1 MNKLLTALLIAGC
14 AFSAASQ
21 AQTTDPKLEWAT
33 RLVALQQGPDL
44 DSLVE
49 QLAGSATQDLI
60 SGWESR
66 LETSV
71 PQAKQAKAT
80 EDLNAELAKFAADAN
95 KIIGSKVSQANK
107 DALVPAYMDRF
118 TLEELKQLTAF
129 FDSPAVKKY
138 KATTPD
144 LVNVFVKQLV
154 ESSRTEIQAR
164 AKQFNE
170 TATKIVGAAPAAK
183 PAGAAPAAKPAKK

>member
-1 MNKLLTALLIAGC
+1 MKKLLTTLLIASCG
-14 AFSAASQ
+14 FSATIQ
-21 AQTTDPKLEWAT
+21 AQTDPKLEWAT

-60 SGWESR
+60 SGWESK

-71 PQAKQAKAT
+71 PPAKQAKAT
-80 EDLNAELAKFAADAN
+80 EELNAELAKFAADAN
-95 KIIGSKVSQANK
+95 KIIGSKVSQANR

-118 TLEELKQLTAF
+118 TLDELKQLTAF
-129 FDSPAVKKY
+129 FESPAVKKY

-144 LVNVFVKQLV
+144 LVGAFVNKLV
-154 ESSRTEIQAR
+154 ESSKNEIQAR
-164 AKQFNE
+164 AKQFND
-170 TATKIVGAAPAAK
+170 TATKIVGAPPAAK

>member
-1 MNKLLTALLIAGC
+1 MKKLLTTLLIAGC

-21 AQTTDPKLEWAT
+21 AQTADPKLEWAT

-60 SGWESR
+60 AGWESR

-71 PQAKQAKAT
+71 PPAKQAKAT

-95 KIIGSKVSQANK
+95 KIIGSKVSQANR

-118 TLEELKQLTAF
+118 TLDELKQLTAF
-129 FDSPAVKKY
+129 FESPAVKKY

-144 LVNVFVKQLV
+144 LVNVFVKKLV

-170 TATKIVGAAPAAK
+170 TATKIVGTAPAAK
-183 PAGAAPAAKPAKK
+183 PAAAAPAAKPAKK

>member
-1 MNKLLTALLIAGC
+1 MKKLLATLLIAGC

-21 AQTTDPKLEWAT
+21 AQTADPKLEWAT

-60 SGWESR
+60 AGWESR

-71 PQAKQAKAT
+71 PPAKQAKAT

-95 KIIGSKVSQANK
+95 KIIGSKVSQANR

-118 TLEELKQLTAF
+118 TLDELKQLTAF
-129 FDSPAVKKY
+129 FESPAVKKY

-144 LVNVFVKQLV
+144 LVNVFVKKLV

-170 TATKIVGAAPAAK
+170 TATKIVGTAPAAK
-183 PAGAAPAAKPAKK
+183 PAAAAPAAKPAKK

>member
-1 MNKLLTALLIAGC
+1 MKKLLTTVLIAGC

-33 RLVALQQGPDL
+33 RVVALQQGPDL
-44 DSLVE
+44 DNLVE

-60 SGWESR
+60 AGWESR
-66 LETSV
+66 LETTV
-71 PQAKQAKAT
+71 PQAKQAKVT

-118 TLEELKQLTAF
+118 TLDELKQLTAF
-129 FDSPAVKKY
+129 FESPAVKKY

-144 LVNVFVKQLV
+144 LVNVFVKKLV

>member
-1 MNKLLTALLIAGC
+1 MKKLLTTLLIAGC

-60 SGWESR
+60 AGWESR

-71 PQAKQAKAT
+71 PQARQAKAT
-80 EDLNAELAKFAADAN
+80 EELNAELAKFAADAN
-95 KIIGSKVSQANK
+95 KIIGSKVSQANR

-118 TLEELKQLTAF
+118 TLDELKQLTAF
-129 FDSPAVKKY
+129 FESPAVKKY
-138 KATTPD
+138 KATTPE
-144 LVNVFVKQLV
+144 LVGAFVNKLV
-154 ESSRTEIQAR
+154 ESSKTEIQAR

-170 TATKIVGAAPAAK
+170 TATKIVGTAPAAK

>member
-1 MNKLLTALLIAGC
+1 MKKLLTTLLIASCG
-14 AFSAASQ
+14 FSATIQ
-21 AQTTDPKLEWAT
+21 AQTDPKLEWAT

-71 PQAKQAKAT
+71 PPAKQAKAT
-80 EDLNAELAKFAADAN
+80 EELNAELAKFAADAN
-95 KIIGSKVSQANK
+95 KIIGSKVSQANR

-118 TLEELKQLTAF
+118 TLDELKQLTAF
-129 FDSPAVKKY
+129 FESAAVKKY

-144 LVNVFVKQLV
+144 LVGAFVNKLV
-154 ESSRTEIQAR
+154 ESSKIEIQAR

-170 TATKIVGAAPAAK
+170 TATKIVGTAPAAK

>member
-1 MNKLLTALLIAGC
+1 MKKLLTTLLIAGC

-21 AQTTDPKLEWAT
+21 AQTADPKLEWAT

>member
-1 MNKLLTALLIAGC
+1 MKKLLTTLLIASCG
-14 AFSAASQ
+14 FSATIQ
-21 AQTTDPKLEWAT
+21 AQTDPKLEWAT

-71 PQAKQAKAT
+71 PPAKQAKAT
-80 EDLNAELAKFAADAN
+80 EELNAELAKFAADAN
-95 KIIGSKVSQANK
+95 KIIGSKVSQANR

-118 TLEELKQLTAF
+118 TLDELKQLTAF
-129 FDSPAVKKY
+129 FESPAVKKY

-144 LVNVFVKQLV
+144 LVGAFVNKLV
-154 ESSRTEIQAR
+154 ESSKIEVQAR

-170 TATKIVGAAPAAK
+170 TATKIVGTAPAAK

>member
-1 MNKLLTALLIAGC
+1 MKKLLTTLLIAGC

-21 AQTTDPKLEWAT
+21 AQTVDPKLEWAT

-44 DSLVE
+44 DNLVE
-49 QLAGSATQDLI
+49 QLAGGATQDLI
-60 SGWESR
+60 AGWESR

-71 PQAKQAKAT
+71 PAARQAKVT

-95 KIIGSKVSQANK
+95 KIIVSKVSQANR

-144 LVNVFVKQLV
+144 LVGVFVNKLV
-154 ESSRTEIQAR
+154 ESSKTEIQAR

>member
-1 MNKLLTALLIAGC
+1 MKKLLTTLLIAGC

-21 AQTTDPKLEWAT
+21 AQTADPKLEWAT

-60 SGWESR
+60 AGWESR

-71 PQAKQAKAT
+71 PPAKQAKAT

-95 KIIGSKVSQANK
+95 KIIGSKVSQANR

-118 TLEELKQLTAF
+118 TLDELKQLTAF
-129 FDSPAVKKY
+129 FESPAVKKY

-144 LVNVFVKQLV
+144 LVNVFVKKLV
-154 ESSRTEIQAR
+154 ESSKTEIQAR

>member
-154 ESSRTEIQAR
+154 ESSKTEIQAR

>member
-1 MNKLLTALLIAGC
+1 MKKLLTTVLIAGF
-14 AFSAASQ
+14 AFSAATQ

-71 PQAKQAKAT
+71 PPAKQAKAT

-107 DALVPAYMDRF
+107 EALVPAYMDRF

-129 FDSPAVKKY
+129 FDSAAVKKY

-144 LVNVFVKQLV
+144 LVNVFVNKLV

-183 PAGAAPAAKPAKK
+183 PAGTAPAAKPAKK

>member
-1 MNKLLTALLIAGC
+1 MKKLLTALLIAGC
-14 AFSAASQ
+14 AFSTASQ
-21 AQTTDPKLEWAT
+21 AQTADPKLEWAT

-60 SGWESR
+60 AGWESR

-71 PQAKQAKAT
+71 PPAKQAKAT

-95 KIIGSKVSQANK
+95 KIIGSKVSQANR

-118 TLEELKQLTAF
+118 TLDELKQLTAF
-129 FDSPAVKKY
+129 FESPAVKKY

>member
-1 MNKLLTALLIAGC
+1 MKKLLTTLLIAGC

-21 AQTTDPKLEWAT
+21 AQTADPKLEWAT

-60 SGWESR
+60 AGWESR
-66 LETSV
+66 LETTV
-71 PQAKQAKAT
+71 PPAKQAKAT

-95 KIIGSKVSQANK
+95 KIIGSKVSQANR

-118 TLEELKQLTAF
+118 TLDELKQLTAF
-129 FDSPAVKKY
+129 FESPAVKKY

-144 LVNVFVKQLV
+144 LVNVFVKKLV

-170 TATKIVGAAPAAK
+170 TATKIVGTAPAAK

>member
-1 MNKLLTALLIAGC
+1 MKKLLTTLLIAGC

-21 AQTTDPKLEWAT
+21 AQTADPKLEWAT

-183 PAGAAPAAKPAKK
+183 PAGAVPAAKPAKK

>member
-1 MNKLLTALLIAGC
+1 MKKLLTTLLIAGC

-21 AQTTDPKLEWAT
+21 AQTADPKLEWAT

-60 SGWESR
+60 AGWESR

-71 PQAKQAKAT
+71 PPAKQAKAT

-95 KIIGSKVSQANK
+95 KIIGSKVSQANR

-118 TLEELKQLTAF
+118 TLDELKQLTAF
-129 FDSPAVKKY
+129 FESPAVKKY

-144 LVNVFVKQLV
+144 LVNVFVKKLV

>member
-1 MNKLLTALLIAGC
+1 MKKILTAVVL
-14 AFSAASQ
+14 AACTFAITSH
-21 AQTTDPKLEWAT
+21 AQPADPKLEWAT

-71 PQAKQAKAT
+71 PPARQAKAT
-80 EDLNAELAKFAADAN
+80 EELNAELAKFAADAN

-154 ESSRTEIQAR
+154 ESSRTEVLAR

>member
-129 FDSPAVKKY
+129 FDSP
-138 KATTPD
+138 
-144 LVNVFVKQLV
+144 
-154 ESSRTEIQAR
+154 
-164 AKQFNE
+164 
-170 TATKIVGAAPAAK
+170 
-183 PAGAAPAAKPAKK
+183 